1 MTMTGT
7 LDQALMK
14 MMMIIMA
21 WEGSLFPYRAELG
34 WKY

>member
-7 LDQALMK
+7 LDQGLTK
-14 MMMIIMA
+14 TMMIITA
-21 WEGSLFPYRAELG
+21 WEGSLFPCRAELG